1 MGDLRTKKTE
11 LAIQNAFVE
20 LVLEDGFQA
29 ITITQLAQKAM
40 INRQTFYKH
49 YLDKYDLANQLTNN
63 ILAWYDNLAAKRVS
77 LFQQGVTFRKVVDT
91 LRPYLQALIDQYRRP
106 IQALRTIN
114 LGPRNLDELL
124 KDRIGQIVASLL
136 DNQPSKFEQAIIESI
151 ILGLIN
157 YVIEAGTIPAT
168 DEILASAKNAI
179 KLFE

>member
-1 MGDLRTKKTE
+1 M
-11 LAIQNAFVE
+11 
-20 LVLEDGFQA
+20 
-29 ITITQLAQKAM
+29 
-40 INRQTFYKH
+40 
-49 YLDKYDLANQLTNN
+49 
-63 ILAWYDNLAAKRVS
+63 
-77 LFQQGVTFRKVVDT
+77 
-91 LRPYLQALIDQYRRP
+91 
-106 IQALRTIN
+106 
-114 LGPRNLDELL
+114 DELL

>member
-114 LGPRNLDELL
+114 LDPPEFG
-124 KDRIGQIVASLL
+124 
-136 DNQPSKFEQAIIESI
+136 
-151 ILGLIN
+151 
-157 YVIEAGTIPAT
+157 
-168 DEILASAKNAI
+168 
-179 KLFE
+179 